1 MNTYVKRQSLLNYED
16 LIKNIF
22 KKYTRRWVD
31 DLHYIFP
38 KLKDF
43 QKELYK
49 IPSWSTKK
57 KHKEYSLFIK
67 FIIKKFNKDED
78 TISYTLQKIFEN
90 YINIMSELIETPFSP
105 NPPSLE
111 NVWFRIMKRVG
122 KYFYENP
129 KSDSNTLLIDDT
141 VLFVLNKY
149 ININKYLSKEKN
161 IESPFYYSFEKSDK
175 HTTENPLPAIVEK
188 VDSDEQS
195 DSSLKYISSKQ
206 FENEYYNSDTGT
218 GTATE
223 KEKNIVFKK

>member
-1 MNTYVKRQSLLNYED
+1 MNQKDTYED

-22 KKYTRRWVD
+22 KKYTRRWIN
-31 DLHYIFP
+31 DLHEVFP

-90 YINIMSELIETPFSP
+90 YINIISELIKTPFTP

-122 KYFYENP
+122 KYYYENP
-129 KSDSNTLLIDDT
+129 KSDTNTLSIDDT
-141 VLFVLNKY
+141 VLCVLNKY
-149 ININKYLSKEKN
+149 ININKYLGKEKN
-161 IESPFYYSFEKSDK
+161 IESPFYYSFEKSDTHSHSTK
-175 HTTENPLPAIVEK
+175 QLPPPIVEK
-188 VDSDEQS
+188 LESESDS
-195 DSSLKYISSKQ
+195 SSLKYISSKQ
-206 FENEYYNSDTGT
+206 FENEYYNSDTH
-218 GTATE
+218 E
-223 KEKNIVFKK
+223 ENEEKNIVFKK

>member
-1 MNTYVKRQSLLNYED
+1 MEYED
-16 LIKNIF
+16 LIKSIF
-22 KKYTRRWVD
+22 FKYTRRWID
-31 DLHYIFP
+31 DLHEIFP

-78 TISYTLQKIFEN
+78 TVSYTLQKIFEN
-90 YINIMSELIETPFSP
+90 YINIISELIKTPFTP

-122 KYFYENP
+122 KYYYENP
-129 KSDSNTLLIDDT
+129 KSDTNTLSIDDT

-149 ININKYLSKEKN
+149 ININKYLGKEKN
-161 IESPFYYSFEKSDK
+161 IDSPFYYSFEKSDT
-175 HTTENPLPAIVEK
+175 HSTDQLQPPIIEK
-188 VDSDEQS
+188 LDSDARS

-206 FENEYYNSDTGT
+206 FENEYYNSDVDTN
-218 GTATE
+218 E
-223 KEKNIVFKK
+223 RDEEKNIIFKK

>member
-1 MNTYVKRQSLLNYED
+1 MEYED

-22 KKYTRRWVD
+22 RKYTRRWID
-31 DLHYIFP
+31 DLHEVFP

-57 KHKEYSLFIK
+57 KHKEYLLFIK

-90 YINIMSELIETPFSP
+90 YINIISELIETPFTP

-122 KYFYENP
+122 KYYYENP
-129 KSDSNTLLIDDT
+129 KSDTNTLSIDDT

-149 ININKYLSKEKN
+149 ININKYLGKEKN
-161 IESPFYYSFEKSDK
+161 IGSPFYYSFEKSDTLSAERAGGQDTQCT
-175 HTTENPLPAIVEK
+175 HTTENLLPPIVK
-188 VDSDEQS
+188 KLDSDEQS
-195 DSSLKYISSKQ
+195 DNSLKYISSKQ
-206 FENEYYNSDTGT
+206 FENEYYNSDADTN
-218 GTATE
+218 E
-223 KEKNIVFKK
+223 EKNIVFKK

>member
-1 MNTYVKRQSLLNYED
+1 MNTYVKRHAYED
-16 LIKNIF
+16 VIINIF
-22 KKYTRRWVD
+22 KKYTCRWLD

-49 IPSWSTKK
+49 IPSWSTRK

-90 YINIMSELIETPFSP
+90 YIIIISELIDTPFSP

-122 KYFYENP
+122 KYYYENP
-129 KSDSNTLLIDDT
+129 KSDTNTLLIDDT

-149 ININKYLSKEKN
+149 MNINKYLSKEKN
-161 IESPFYYSFEKSDK
+161 VESPFYYSFEKSDK
-175 HTTENPLPAIVEK
+175 SDKHTNDNSHQIVEK
-188 VDSDEQS
+188 VDSDEPNT
-195 DSSLKYISSKQ
+195 SLKYISSKQ
-206 FENEYYNSDTGT
+206 FENEYYKSDTGT
-218 GTATE
+218 TDAE
-223 KEKNIVFKK
+223 KDIVFKK